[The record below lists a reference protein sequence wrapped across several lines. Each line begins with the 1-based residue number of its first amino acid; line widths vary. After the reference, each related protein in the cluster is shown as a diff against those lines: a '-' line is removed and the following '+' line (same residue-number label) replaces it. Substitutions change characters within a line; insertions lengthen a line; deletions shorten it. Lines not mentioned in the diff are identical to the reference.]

1 MPRGLRL
8 YSLPMGFMAR
18 RLSLIVAR
26 ISQPCSPALGPWQ
39 AAQPENWLG
48 RSDGETMTSVYL
60 DEIQPGMSATIE
72 RTVTERDV
80 QLFSES
86 TGDMNPV
93 HFDEEFARKTVF
105 RGRVAHGA
113 LSIGFISALLGTK
126 LPGDGS
132 IFLSASIVF
141 KLPVR
146 IGDTV
151 VTTATVREINGR
163 AVVMD
168 CVCTV
173 DDKQVLASEAHV
185 LAPRRPVG
193 PKD

>member
-1 MPRGLRL
+1 
-8 YSLPMGFMAR
+8 
-18 RLSLIVAR
+18 
-26 ISQPCSPALGPWQ
+26 
-39 AAQPENWLG
+39 
-48 RSDGETMTSVYL
+48 
-60 DEIQPGMSATIE
+60 
-72 RTVTERDV
+72 
-80 QLFSES
+80 
-86 TGDMNPV
+86 
-93 HFDEEFARKTVF
+93 
-105 RGRVAHGA
+105 

-185 LAPRRPVG
+185 LAPRRPVS

>member
-1 MPRGLRL
+1 MTYYLEDIKVGD
-8 YSLPMGFMAR
+8 SET
-18 RLSLIVAR
+18 LSHTV
-26 ISQPCSPALGPWQ
+26 
-39 AAQPENWLG
+39 
-48 RSDGETMTSVYL
+48 
-60 DEIQPGMSATIE
+60 IE
-72 RTVTERDV
+72 RDI
-80 QLFSES
+80 QLFGEA

-141 KLPVR
+141 KIPVR

-151 VTTATVREINGR
+151 VTTATVREVNGR
-163 AVVMD
+163 SVVMD

-173 DDKQVLASEAHV
+173 DGKQVLESEAHV
-185 LAPRRPVG
+185 LAPRRSAATSA
-193 PKD
+193 KD

>member
-1 MPRGLRL
+1 
-8 YSLPMGFMAR
+8 
-18 RLSLIVAR
+18 
-26 ISQPCSPALGPWQ
+26 
-39 AAQPENWLG
+39 
-48 RSDGETMTSVYL
+48 MTSVYL
-60 DEIQPGMSATIE
+60 DEIVAGMSATTE
-72 RTVTERDV
+72 HTVTERDV
-80 QLFSES
+80 QLFGEA

-141 KLPVR
+141 KVPIR

-151 VTTATVREINGR
+151 VTTATVREVNGR
-163 AVVMD
+163 AVVLD
-168 CVCTV
+168 CVCKV
-173 DDKQVLASEAHV
+173 DDRLVLESEAHV
-185 LAPRRPVG
+185 LAPRRPAG
-193 PKD
+193 KD

>member
-1 MPRGLRL
+1 
-8 YSLPMGFMAR
+8 MA
-18 RLSLIVAR
+18 
-26 ISQPCSPALGPWQ
+26 
-39 AAQPENWLG
+39 
-48 RSDGETMTSVYL
+48 SVYV
-60 DEIQPGMSATIE
+60 DEIRPGMSVSHQH
-72 RTVTERDV
+72 TVTERDI
-80 QLFSES
+80 QLFGEA

-141 KLPVR
+141 KTPVR

-151 VTTATVREINGR
+151 VTTATVREVNGR
-163 AVVMD
+163 AVTMD
-168 CVCTV
+168 CACMV
-173 DDKQVLASEAHV
+173 DDRLVLESEALV
-185 LAPRRPVG
+185 LAPRRPVAG
-193 PKD
+193 GKD